1 MRRVTTMADVAL
13 EARVSVATVSRV
25 LDGRASV
32 DPVLAKRV
40 LAAAARL
47 DYRPNRV
54 ARSLRTKRSPM
65 WALIIS
71 DVRNSFFTD
80 VAVAVEEI
88 ADAAG
93 YSVILCNS
101 QEDLEKE
108 RRYLRLAAAER
119 MSGAIL
125 SPESTT
131 ETDISA
137 LADAGVHVVTVDR
150 RLERHIVDHVVVD
163 NAHGVELAVLHLAQN
178 GFTRI
183 ACITGPPSATTGSE
197 RLLGYRRG
205 LARAGLNGP
214 PGLIRTGDFREESGY
229 DAMRSLL
236 ELPYR
241 PDAVFVANHL
251 MTVGALRAIDEA
263 GLAVPHDI
271 AIVGFDDTPWAPLM
285 RPSLTTVA
293 QPTYDVGAEAS
304 RLLLGR
310 IEGYRGAVREVLL
323 QPALRVRASS
333 VADREGHGRAVV
345 DDVVDPQQTPP
356 ARSLPHPSG

>member
-1 MRRVTTMADVAL
+1 MTTMADVAR

-25 LDGRASV
+25 LDGRANV

-40 LAAAARL
+40 HAAAARL

-54 ARSLRTKRSPM
+54 ARSLRTRRSAM

-71 DVRNSFFTD
+71 DARNSFFTD
-80 VAVAVEEI
+80 VAVAVEEV

-108 RRYLRLAAAER
+108 RRYLQLAAAER

-125 SPESTT
+125 SPELATA
-131 ETDISA
+131 TDISA
-137 LADAGVHVVTVDR
+137 LTAVGVHVVTVDR

-163 NAHGVELAVLHLAQN
+163 NALGGELAVLHLAQN

-183 ACITGPPSATTGSE
+183 ACITGPASATTGSE

-205 LARAGLNGP
+205 LARAGVASHP
-214 PGLIRTGDFREESGY
+214 DLIRTGDFREGSGY
-229 DAMRSLL
+229 EAMNGLL
-236 ELPYR
+236 ELGQR

-251 MTVGALRAIDEA
+251 MTVGALQAIDEA

-285 RPSLTTVA
+285 RPSLTTIA
-293 QPTYDVGAEAS
+293 QPTYDVGAEAA

-310 IEGYRGAVREVLL
+310 IDGYQGAVREVLL
-323 QPALRVRASS
+323 QPTLRVRASS
-333 VADREGHGRAVV
+333 MAGPRGPGGGAVA
-345 DDVVDPQQTPP
+345 DVVD
-356 ARSLPHPSG
+356 AR